1 MDDVCH
7 CPHWYRT
14 RYAHLSS
21 SRVLHEAQMLRRKLT
36 DATGR
41 DATKRD
47 LVLATAGCAC
57 MGGTLLARRILMIG

>member
-1 MDDVCH
+1 
-7 CPHWYRT
+7 
-14 RYAHLSS
+14 
-21 SRVLHEAQMLRRKLT
+21 MLRRKLT

-57 MGGTLLARRILMIG
+57 MGGTLLAQGILKID